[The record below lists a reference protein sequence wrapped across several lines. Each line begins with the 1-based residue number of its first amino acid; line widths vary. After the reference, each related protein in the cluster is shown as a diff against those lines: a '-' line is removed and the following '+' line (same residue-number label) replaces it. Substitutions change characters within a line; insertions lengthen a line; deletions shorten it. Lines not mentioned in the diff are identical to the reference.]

1 MEKRG
6 IFLLMMSVFVIIIF
20 VLPIVSSIEL
30 NQTDVSSQLIIT
42 KYDSTVYA
50 SKNIMRSVYIDIK
63 NTGTTDLNEV
73 MVSIEKLTIDNYD
86 INPNIINLIKP
97 GETKTVEVDFLVKD
111 ITGENELVYVVKS
124 GKIRTNQSATLVVLG
139 VLDYSKMEIDSLEEK
154 IIDIKNNYPNNPSL
168 NGLNRCEDYLNKSRF
183 NLEKEEYIDLQNN
196 INKTGNCL
204 VLLEKKLNEKPLIT
218 LPTPQIKIDLGAII
232 IWVLILS
239 IILLGF
245 FIIYG
250 FYRKFSLISFYEK
263 KEKTKVD
270 NTPQSSIN
278 LDYFNDKIKR
288 IDDNLSGK

>member
-50 SKNIMRSVYIDIK
+50 SKNIMRSVYID
-63 NTGTTDLNEV
+63 
-73 MVSIEKLTIDNYD
+73 
-86 INPNIINLIKP
+86 IINLIKP